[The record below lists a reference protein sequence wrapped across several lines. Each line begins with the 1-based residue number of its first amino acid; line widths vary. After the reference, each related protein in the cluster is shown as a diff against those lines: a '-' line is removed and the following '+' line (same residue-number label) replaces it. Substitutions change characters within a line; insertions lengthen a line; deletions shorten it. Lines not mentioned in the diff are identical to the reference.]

1 MPLQRAVGNAA
12 VANMMRGG
20 QQPPTA
26 LPAVQRMPPEESPAQ
41 EPRSVFESDSE
52 SESDSGSEATATVED
67 TELPFH
73 KSLRALRT
81 VIRQGMNSAEAHGKP
96 WTVKAKIDPGAPWTS
111 AEFRNEDA
119 VGHVW
124 IEVTSP
130 LGDSTEFGF
139 YPQEPSLLRVPGVIV
154 CPDRH
159 GGDKEQKTERVG
171 IEAVLLGYHAA
182 FARKDATY
190 SLAEYNC
197 ASFASDVWE
206 AMTGKPLPNGLL
218 IANPASASESVSS
231 ERELREAF
239 AGQQPSDEIE
249 DLIEMTS
256 SGRIPPAM

>member
-1 MPLQRAVGNAA
+1 MSLQRAVGNAA
-12 VANMMRGG
+12 VANMVRGG

-139 YPQEPSLLRVPGVIV
+139 YPQEPSLQSVPGVIV

-159 GGDKEQKTERVG
+159 GGDKEQKTARVG

-182 FARKDATY
+182 FARTDATY
-190 SLAEYNC
+190 NLATYNC
-197 ASFASDVWE
+197 AGFASDIWE
-206 AMTGKPLPNGLL
+206 SMTGKPLPNGLL
-218 IANPASASESVSS
+218 IANPASASESVRT

-239 AGQQPSDEIE
+239 AGQQTGNDLE
-249 DLIEMTS
+249 DLIEMAS
-256 SGRIPPAM
+256 SGLIPPAL